1 MTFACMSIFLPSS
14 IEPLISPYFDNNT
27 NIDLLRDD
35 LIHPIVSGNKWRKL
49 KYIIEDFKASNAE
62 VLVTF
67 GGAYSNHL
75 VATAFAGNAMG
86 IRTFGFVRG
95 DENRPLNHYETL
107 CVENGM
113 TLKHVSREAYR
124 NKAQLFAEYFNQSNA
139 YFVDEG
145 GDHPKAYIGCMEILN
160 ELNKQYDYIV
170 LSVGTGTTMQGL
182 VMGLAEQK
190 STTKVV
196 GISSL
201 KNNLYLNER
210 LSDLDTINWEVMHD
224 FHRGKY
230 AKMDSELWHFIH
242 SFYKE
247 TGIKTDPVY
256 TAKMLMAVKTLYQ
269 TNYFKP
275 NDKLLLIHTGG
286 LLAFKDR

>member
-1 MTFACMSIFLPSS
+1 MGIFLPSH
-14 IEPLISPYFDNNT
+14 IETLNTSYFDYNP
-27 NIDLLRDD
+27 NIDFLRDD

-49 KYIIEDFKASNAE
+49 KYIIEDFKASKSE

-75 VATAFAGNAMG
+75 VATAFAGNALG
-86 IRTFGFVRG
+86 VRTFGFVRG
-95 DENRPLNHYETL
+95 DENRPLNHYEIL
-107 CVENGM
+107 CVENDM
-113 TLKHVSREAYR
+113 TLKHVSRESYR
-124 NKAQLFAEYFNQSNA
+124 DKVQLFAEYFPQSSA

-145 GDHPKAYIGCMEILN
+145 GDHPMAYIGCKEILN
-160 ELNKQYDYIV
+160 QFNKQYDYIV
-170 LSVGTGTTMQGL
+170 LSLGTGTTMQGL

-201 KNNLYLNER
+201 KNNHYLNER
-210 LSDLDTINWEVMHD
+210 LGAFNPINWEVMHD

-247 TGIKTDPVY
+247 TGVKTDPVY
-256 TAKMLMAVKTLYQ
+256 TAKMLMAVKSLYQ

-275 NDKLLLIHTGG
+275 NDKVLIIHTGG
-286 LLAFKDR
+286 LLAFKDH

>member
-14 IEPLISPYFDNNT
+14 IESLVSPYFDNNT

-49 KYIIEDFKASNAE
+49 KYIIQDFKASKAE
-62 VLVTF
+62 ILVTF

-75 VATAFAGNAMG
+75 VATAFAGNALG

-95 DENRPLNHYETL
+95 DENRALNHYETL

-124 NKAQLFAEYFNQSNA
+124 NKAQLFAEYFPQSNA

-145 GDHPKAYIGCMEILN
+145 GDHPMAYIGCKEILK

-182 VMGLAEQK
+182 VMGLAELK

-201 KNNLYLNER
+201 KNNHYLNER
-210 LSDLDTINWEVMHD
+210 LSAFNPVNWEVMHD

-230 AKMDSELWHFIH
+230 AKMDSELWQFIH

-247 TGIKTDPVY
+247 TDIKTDPVY
-256 TAKMLMAVKTLYQ
+256 TAKMLMAVKSLYQ

-286 LLAFKDR
+286 LLAFKDH